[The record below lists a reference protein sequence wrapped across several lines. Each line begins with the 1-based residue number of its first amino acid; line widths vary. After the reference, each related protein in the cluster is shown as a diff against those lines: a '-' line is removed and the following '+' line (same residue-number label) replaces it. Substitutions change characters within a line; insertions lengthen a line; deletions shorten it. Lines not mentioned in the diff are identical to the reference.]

1 VASASG
7 VEVLICGEYSFTLL
21 FNMQRQISMI
31 DVSPYLHKSPFN
43 IASSNQLITE
53 QNHCDVD
60 TSDIA

>member
-1 VASASG
+1 
-7 VEVLICGEYSFTLL
+7 
-21 FNMQRQISMI
+21 MQRQISMI